1 MEDIFAMRK
10 EIQTDIRNVL
20 NREADAIRAIPI
32 TEAYEEV
39 IDLIYKRVHG
49 KGGKLIAS
57 GMGKAGHVAN
67 HMATTFSSTGTPALF
82 IHPSEAQHGDL
93 GIIREND
100 VLIVLSNSGKT
111 REILE
116 LIELTD
122 ALHSGIPVVV
132 ITGNPE
138 GPLAQQSQLVLFT
151 GNPEEVCPLG
161 LTPTTSATTMAVI
174 GDVLVVLLMK
184 KIGFKPSDYARRHH
198 GGYLGQKSRETGDEN

>member
-1 MEDIFAMRK
+1 MK
-10 EIQTDIRNVL
+10 NTEIQKHILSVL
-20 NREADAIRAIPI
+20 NREADAIRNIPVSS
-32 TEAYEEV
+32 AYKEV
-39 IDLIYKRVHG
+39 VELIHERVHIR
-49 KGGKLIAS
+49 GGKIIAS

-67 HMATTFSSTGTPALF
+67 HMATTLSSTGTPSLF

-93 GIIREND
+93 GVIRKND
-100 VLIVLSNSGKT
+100 VLVVLSNSGKT

-116 LIELTD
+116 LVELTE

-138 GPLAQQSQLVLFT
+138 GPLARQSQLVLFT

-161 LTPTTSATTMAVI
+161 LTPTTSATAMTVI

-184 KIGFKPSDYARRHH
+184 RIGFKPSDYARRHH